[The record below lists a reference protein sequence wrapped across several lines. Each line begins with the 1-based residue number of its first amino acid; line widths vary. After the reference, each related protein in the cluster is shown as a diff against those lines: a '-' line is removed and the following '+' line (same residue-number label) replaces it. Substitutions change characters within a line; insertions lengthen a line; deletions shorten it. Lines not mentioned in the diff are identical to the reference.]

1 MDAPQNSEP
10 VTDPVADLPA
20 SDEADFASSIDNS
33 LAKAFAAVEKATDL
47 DSAEP
52 VEDAEVAPEDQ
63 PAQEEADAIESGLEE
78 NDPIEDL
85 EGEIGDDWTS
95 KASAAFV
102 RVKSQL
108 KEARAELEPLQQF
121 KEQAEARIK
130 ELEGLAE
137 GKDAESLLEKLKAYE
152 DQQMLQNLE
161 ATEAYKKAV
170 DEPLSALLA
179 QAEEMADK
187 YDIDSRA
194 LIDVLAIPDSETQEE
209 QLSELLPNA
218 SIRDKAKIFNIA
230 EQIDPIAKRR
240 EELFANKEQALAEAK
255 QLEEQRELAAA
266 AERAQLRQNVTRN
279 VVERVQQKLPFL
291 KGMEG
296 LDLETIQSSVSEVD
310 PTTLHPVDHAYNSV
324 SSKILPPLV
333 RAHLSLQ
340 KEFESV
346 LARLAE
352 YEEAE
357 PSNSSSSA
365 TDSTKPSPDSSFE
378 ERVNAQLAGL

>member
-63 PAQEEADAIESGLEE
+63 PAQEEAESGLEE